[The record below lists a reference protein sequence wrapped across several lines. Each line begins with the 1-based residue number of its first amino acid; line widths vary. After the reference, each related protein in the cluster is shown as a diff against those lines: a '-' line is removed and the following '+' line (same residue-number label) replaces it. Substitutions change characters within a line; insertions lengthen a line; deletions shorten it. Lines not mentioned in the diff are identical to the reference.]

1 MTAYTVHQPVIA
13 APDPLAQADQLA
25 FVKDGF
31 AWIALIFPFIWLL
44 FHRMWLVL
52 LSYSLVVAGLELAA
66 FAFGVSEMVLG
77 FLAVAIGIIFASEA
91 NNLRRWTLERSG
103 YRMIAAISGDN
114 LLTCE
119 LKFFSVWS
127 PETLTGIASEQG
139 IPGTLAS
146 TSELGQ
152 SYAANNRRAPKRSGF
167 SIFGRRIP

>member
-1 MTAYTVHQPVIA
+1 MTAFTVHQPVIA

-31 AWIALIFPFIWLL
+31 AWFALIFPFLWLF

-52 LSYSLVVAGLELAA
+52 LGYGLVVAGFELAA
-66 FAFGVSEMVLG
+66 LAFGVSETMVVLVA
-77 FLAVAIGIIFASEA
+77 LAAGIIFASEA

-103 YRMIAAISGDN
+103 YRMVAAISGDN
-114 LLTCE
+114 LQISE

-146 TSELGQ
+146 TSELGL
-152 SYAANNRRAPKRSGF
+152 SYAADNKRAPARSGF